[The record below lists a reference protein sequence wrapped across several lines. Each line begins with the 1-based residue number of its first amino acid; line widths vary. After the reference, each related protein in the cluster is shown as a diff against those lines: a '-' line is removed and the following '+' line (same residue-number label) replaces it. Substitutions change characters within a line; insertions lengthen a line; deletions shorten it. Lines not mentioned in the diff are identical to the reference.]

1 MRKEESLKPLIFGKQ
16 REEVDHA
23 DDNSISFCFINHHL
37 AVNYLPQKYLEEKV
51 SHAYLLTL
59 NTLKVFP
66 K

>member
-1 MRKEESLKPLIFGKQ
+1 MRKEESSKPLIFGKQ

-37 AVNYLPQKYLEEKV
+37 AVNYLQKCLEEKV
-51 SHAYLLTL
+51 SHAYLFAL
-59 NTLKVFP
+59 NTLKYSP